1 MKEKILKA
9 LNWIITIATALT
21 VFIDKLPDFLVK

>member
-1 MKEKILKA
+1 MTLKQKIEKA

-21 VFIDKLPDFLVK
+21 VFLKDIL